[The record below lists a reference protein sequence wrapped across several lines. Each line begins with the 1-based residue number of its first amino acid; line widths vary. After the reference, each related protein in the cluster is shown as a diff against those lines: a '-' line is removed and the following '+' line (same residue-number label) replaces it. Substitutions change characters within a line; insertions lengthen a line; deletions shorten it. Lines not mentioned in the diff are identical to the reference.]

1 MAKPGASWSGK
12 LDAGQCLL
20 DLGADINARNDGDWT
35 PLFHAVFHG
44 HTEFAQ
50 MLLERGAA
58 IEARSVFRSTALHA
72 AVRGGKVQAVRFLL
86 EHGADVNAR
95 DNRGWTPSR
104 WKSTEE
110 IVKLLAEHG
119 AETG

>member
-1 MAKPGASWSGK
+1 MRETTMIGLRCSMQYFMDIRSLLKCY
-12 LDAGQCLL
+12 LNAGQQSKH
-20 DLGADINARNDGDWT
+20 GVFSA
-35 PLFHAVFHG
+35 PLHC
-44 HTEFAQ
+44 TRRYE
-50 MLLERGAA
+50 
-58 IEARSVFRSTALHA
+58 
-72 AVRGGKVQAVRFLL
+72 GKVQAARFLL

-110 IVKLLAEHG
+110 IVKLLAEDG